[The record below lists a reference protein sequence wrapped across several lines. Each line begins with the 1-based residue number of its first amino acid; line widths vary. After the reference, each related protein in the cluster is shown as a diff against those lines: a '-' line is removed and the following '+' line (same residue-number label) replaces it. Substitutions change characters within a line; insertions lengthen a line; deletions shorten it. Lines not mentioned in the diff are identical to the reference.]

1 MLYKKYLKSVLFSFI
16 ISWVLFVIA
25 ALYQVGVPTVSSS
38 WIYELYTI
46 KSNFANS
53 IKTPKLL
60 IVAGSNALFGISS
73 RMITEQTGIPTVNAA
88 IHAGLGNKYTFD
100 SAQFL
105 AKAGDT
111 IILPLEYAFYTPGTG
126 ISNILVDYVFA
137 RDPKYLLTHPWFIA
151 LLSFERLKLGISVK
165 HHTSLIGDG
174 YQSKTINASGD
185 ETANREADITLD
197 IRRKLDNTI
206 PLKIKK
212 KLMHGSARLRTIRN
226 FSDWCH
232 SKEIRLIATWPNTI
246 WFESYQEPSF
256 KEFTQTIENFYSS
269 INVPV
274 LGKYSDFMYDKAMFY
289 DTNYHLHDRGVRHR
303 TKQLIDLLQPY
314 LSKMTAAGAGK

>member
-1 MLYKKYLKSVLFSFI
+1 MLYKNYLKSVLFSFI
-16 ISWVLFVIA
+16 ISWALFVIA
-25 ALYQVGVPTVSSS
+25 ALYQVGAPTASSS
-38 WIYELYTI
+38 WIYELSTI

-73 RMITEQTGIPTVNAA
+73 RMITEETGIPTVNAA
-88 IHAGLGNKYTFD
+88 IHAGLGNNYILY
-100 SAQFL
+100 SARFL

-111 IILPLEYAFYTPGTG
+111 IILPLEYASYTSSTEA
-126 ISNILVDYVFA
+126 SSILVDYVFA

-165 HHTSLIGDG
+165 LHTSPIESG

-185 ETANREADITLD
+185 ETANREADITVD
-197 IRRKLDNTI
+197 KRKKLDNANPI
-206 PLKIKK
+206 KIKK
-212 KLMHGSARLRTIRN
+212 KFMNSSAQLKTIRE
-226 FSDWCH
+226 FSNWCH
-232 SKEIRLIATWPNTI
+232 SKGIRLIATWPNTI
-246 WFESYQEPSF
+246 WFESCQQPGF
-256 KEFTQTIENFYSS
+256 KEFTQTIEKFYNS

-274 LGKYSDFMYDKAMFY
+274 LGKYSDFMYDKSMFY
-289 DTNYHLHDRGVRHR
+289 DTNYHLNDRGMRHR

-314 LSKMTAAGAGK
+314 LSKMTKEGVGE